1 MIIHYYLLAWCSYG
15 LYQEKPA
22 VFAPEDADEMLL
34 EHYHFHRAEDGRY
47 YKILTEQEYDMIAK
61 NASANLVS
69 FTSETRS
76 PADKKPAKSASMK
89 VSTANWLCIGS
100 GLAFLIGI
108 IPLLMPL
115 YSDPGLIILIT
126 PPLMWLTALIL
137 AVIVRIRCPECL
149 FGKIILIV
157 YIILIVLAVIAI
169 MLFIAACSAAWDT
182 CFNCECIGSN
192 MS

>member
-34 EHYHFHRAEDGRY
+34 RHYHFHQAENGRY
-47 YKILTEQEYDMIAK
+47 YKFLTEQEYDIIAK
-61 NASANLVS
+61 NASANIFSL
-69 FTSETRS
+69 TSETFS
-76 PADKKPAKSASMK
+76 PTDKSPAKSSFMK

-100 GLAFLIGI
+100 VLAFLIGI
-108 IPLLMPL
+108 VPLLIPL
-115 YSDPGLIILIT
+115 YSEPGLIILIT
-126 PPLMWLTALIL
+126 PPLMWVTALIL
-137 AVIVRIRCPECL
+137 AVIVRVRCPESL
-149 FGKIILIV
+149 FGKILLIV
-157 YIILIVLAVIAI
+157 YIILIVLAVIAV
-169 MLFIAACSAAWDT
+169 MLFIAACNAAWDV